1 MRLIHLG
8 NVVVDL
14 VLTVG
19 DLPVRGGDVIASSTT
34 VTPGGGFNVMAAASR
49 LGLTTLYAGP
59 LGTGP
64 FGDKAR
70 AALTAAG
77 IEWLLPARAELD
89 TGFVVTL
96 VDSSGE
102 RTFVTSRGAEA
113 TLSSADLRRPDPDD
127 VVYLSGYSLLHDS
140 NRAALVPWLETIPA
154 DVQVFFD
161 PGPLVADIPSTALE
175 AVLARASWIS
185 CNAAEAEAL
194 TGLTDPATAAAAA
207 GAAAVAAAALAAR
220 AGRGGVIPGN
230 ASIAPDPAPGVLV
243 RIGSGGCLLAV
254 RGEVVAV
261 EGFAVDAVDLNG
273 AGDAHAGAFLA
284 GIAEGKEPV
293 EAARWANA
301 AAALAVTRR
310 GPATGPSRSELEGF
324 LREH

>member
-1 MRLIHLG
+1 MRLVHLG

-34 VTPGGGFNVMAAASR
+34 TAPGGGFNVMAAASR

-64 FGDKAR
+64 FGDQAR
-70 AALTAAG
+70 AALIADG
-77 IEWLLPARAELD
+77 IEWLLPARADLD

-113 TLSSADLRRPDPDD
+113 TLSSADLFQPELDD
-127 VVYLSGYSLLHDS
+127 LVYLSGYSLLHDA
-140 NRAALVPWLETIPA
+140 NRAALIPWLGTIPPG
-154 DVQVFFD
+154 VQVFFD
-161 PGPLVADIPSTALE
+161 PGPLVADIAPTALD
-175 AVLARASWIS
+175 AVLDRADWLS
-185 CNAAEAEAL
+185 CNAAEAEDM
-194 TGLTDPATAAAAA
+194 TGLKDAAAAA
-207 GAAAVAAAALAAR
+207 KVLSQAIVRRYPPTAPSFDAR
-220 AGRGGVIPGN
+220 SG
-230 ASIAPDPAPGVLV
+230 GVLV
-243 RIGSGGCLLAV
+243 RLGAGGCVLAV
-254 RGEVVAV
+254 RGGEVVKV
-261 EGFAVDAVDLNG
+261 DGFAVDAVDLNG

-284 GIAEGKEPV
+284 GIAEGKEPA

-310 GPATGPSRSELEGF
+310 GPATGPSRGELKGF
-324 LREH
+324 LRAH